1 MFLVEYLSTLGLK
14 VGKLILAI
22 HSLID
27 RSLSLTIGSKVLG
40 LILTTQSLINRSL
53 GNSFLSL
60 KLFHFLSKKILLAP
74 SLSLSLSLS
83 SLALS
88 QKSYGLDPSCSL
100 QVFIA
105 F

>member
-1 MFLVEYLSTLGLK
+1 MFLVECLSTLGLK
-14 VGKLILAI
+14 VGKGILAI

-60 KLFHFLSKKILLAP
+60 KLFHFPSKKILLA
-74 SLSLSLSLS
+74 LSLFLSLFLS
-83 SLALS
+83 S
-88 QKSYGLDPSCSL
+88 KSK
-100 QVFIA
+100 IIWA
-105 F
+105 